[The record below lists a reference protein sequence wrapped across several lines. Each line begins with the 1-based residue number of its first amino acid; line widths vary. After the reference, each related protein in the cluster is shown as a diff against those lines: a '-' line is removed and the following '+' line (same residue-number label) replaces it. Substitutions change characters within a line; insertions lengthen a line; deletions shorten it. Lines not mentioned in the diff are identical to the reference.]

1 MDQGKDQNVNFKAG
15 KYQNNRD
22 DSELSPASMSNEG
35 VNFKNDDDI
44 KIGFD
49 DHKMDHL
56 KLLGNKESNGSLSA
70 NSARFS
76 RRSAIS
82 PG

>member
-1 MDQGKDQNVNFKAG
+1 
-15 KYQNNRD
+15 
-22 DSELSPASMSNEG
+22 MSNES
-35 VNFKNDDDI
+35 VNFKNDKDI

-49 DHKMDHL
+49 DQKMDHL

>member
-1 MDQGKDQNVNFKAG
+1 
-15 KYQNNRD
+15 
-22 DSELSPASMSNEG
+22 MSDES
-35 VNFKNDDDI
+35 VNFKNDKDI

-49 DHKMDHL
+49 DRKMDHL
-56 KLLGNKESNGSLSA
+56 KLLGNKESNGSISA

-76 RRSAIS
+76 RRSAIN